1 MFRFSIR
8 SGSEQVEGF
17 CHPAPT
23 GCVDTK
29 MLWKGEEVAMV
40 ETVLESPEGDS
51 IRGKGVKEKEEMK
64 EENKRG

>member
-1 MFRFSIR
+1 
-8 SGSEQVEGF
+8 
-17 CHPAPT
+17 
-23 GCVDTK
+23 
-29 MLWKGEEVAMV
+29 MV